1 MLRPSTRAQHVV
13 NHPLGFV
20 WQVLKAFQSNHGLLM
35 AGAVAYNALLSIIP
49 MLALFAVAISQWFD
63 PQLVL
68 SATKDYVDIVAPGK
82 AAPVMRQLQA
92 FLESWQ
98 VIGLLGGVT
107 MILFSTF
114 AFSALENALSVIFAG
129 HFAVLSRKMWMSLL
143 LPYAFVLM
151 VGFAFFILTL
161 LTWALGI
168 LASRDATQWLPDS
181 HAIAPWLGLIGEA
194 FLFTAIYYVLP
205 PAPVRLKHALIGG
218 VTAAVLWELMRR
230 ILIWYFSSLSSVNLI
245 YGTFATVLVIVLSL
259 EIATAILLLGAQ
271 VIREYTAIPD
281 DDYSETPRS

>member
-1 MLRPSTRAQHVV
+1 ML
-13 NHPLGFV
+13 L
-20 WQVLKAFQSNHGLLM
+20 
-35 AGAVAYNALLSIIP
+35 AGSVAYNALLSIIP

-68 SATKDYVDIVAPGK
+68 SATKDYLDIVAPGQ
-82 AAPVMRQLQA
+82 AEPVMRQLQA
-92 FLESWQ
+92 FLGSWQ
-98 VIGLLGGVT
+98 VIGLLGAIT
-107 MILFSTF
+107 MILFSSF

-129 HFAVLSRKMWMSLL
+129 HFAVLSRKVWMSLL

-151 VGFAFFILTL
+151 VGFAFLILTL
-161 LTWALGI
+161 LTWALGT
-168 LASRDATQWLPDS
+168 LAARGATQWLPDS
-181 HAIAPWLGLIGEA
+181 HAIAPWLGFIGEA
-194 FLFTAIYYVLP
+194 CLFTAIYYVLP

-218 VTAAVLWELMRR
+218 ITAAVLWEMMRR

-271 VIREYTAIPD
+271 IIREYTAIPGD
-281 DDYSETPRS
+281 ENEDSVPS